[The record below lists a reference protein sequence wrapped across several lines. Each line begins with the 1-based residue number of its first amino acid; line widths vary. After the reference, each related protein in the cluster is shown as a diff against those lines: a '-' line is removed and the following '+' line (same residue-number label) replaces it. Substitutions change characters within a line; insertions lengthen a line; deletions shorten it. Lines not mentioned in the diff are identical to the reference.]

1 MPMPAPSNILV
12 VDDETGIR
20 SLVKEILEDEGYHVD
35 IAEDAETAR
44 ASRRNRRPD
53 LILLDIWMPDTDGIS
68 LLREWSETS
77 TGAPPVIMMSGHG
90 TIETAV
96 EATRLGAYDFL
107 EKPLSTAKLLLA
119 VRRALEAAELRRE
132 NIGLRRE
139 ALQASEPIGRST
151 LMGNLRDQVKRIAE
165 HDTPVLITGESGS
178 GKELFARYLHAHSPR
193 APGPFVRVRIA
204 GLAGAAGQTEV
215 FGAEDGPIIH
225 YGAVEKANGG
235 TLFLEDIVDMD
246 PELQSRLVTMLQ
258 ERSFHRVNGSEPV
271 PLNVRIVTASRADVG
286 RAVADSRLREDLYY
300 LLNVVPLAV
309 PPLRDHREDIP
320 ELVSYY
326 IDVLVT
332 RENLPNRRL
341 TVGAAE
347 PASKPR
353 LARQRAG
360 ADQRASAPAHLG
372 ERVRHRARGGRSGSR
387 GHSGARAP
395 GTTEILEFEIP
406 FREAR
411 EQFER
416 AYLEYRLRKAGRQRE
431 QGRGGGGNRAHA
443 SLPKAAWT
451 RNRSEVIVRA
461 LAAWRRLTGEPS

>member
-1 MPMPAPSNILV
+1 MHTPAPSSILV
-12 VDDETGIR
+12 VDDEPGILALIR
-20 SLVKEILEDEGYHVD
+20 DILEDEGYEVEV
-35 IAEDAETAR
+35 AEDAEAAR

-53 LILLDIWMPDTDGIS
+53 LILLDIWMPDSDGIS
-68 LLREWSETS
+68 LLREWAKSS
-77 TGAPPVIMMSGHG
+77 AGDAPIIMMSGHG

-119 VRRALEAAELRRE
+119 VRRTLEAAQLRRE
-132 NIGLRRE
+132 NIGLKRE

-151 LMGNLRDQVKRIAE
+151 VMGSLRDQVKRIAE

-178 GKELFARYLHAHSPR
+178 GKELIARYLHAHSPR
-193 APGPFVRVRIA
+193 ATGPFVRVRIA
-204 GLAGAAGQTEV
+204 GLVGAAGQTEL
-215 FGAEDGPIIH
+215 FGAEDGPLIH
-225 YGAVEKANGG
+225 YGAVENANGG
-235 TLFLEDIVDMD
+235 TLFLEDVVDMG

-258 ERSFHRVNGSEPV
+258 ERSFLRVNGSAPI
-271 PLNVRIVTASRADVG
+271 PLNVRIVTASRGDVS
-286 RAVADSRLREDLYY
+286 RAVAASYLREDLYY

-341 TVGAAE
+341 TVGAQN
-347 PASKPR
+347 R
-353 LARQRAG
+353 LRNHSWPGNVRELINVLQRLLI
-360 ADQRASAPAHLG
+360 LG
-372 ERVRHRARGGRSGSR
+372 SGSVIELEAVEAAL
-387 GHSGARAP
+387 GAIP
-395 GTTEILEFEIP
+395 EIERHDDEIMEFELP

-416 AYLEYRLRKAGRQRE
+416 AYLEYRLRKAGGSVSRVATAAGIERTHLYRKL
-431 QGRGGGGNRAHA
+431 RGLGID
-443 SLPKAAWT
+443 PK
-451 RNRSEVIVRA
+451 
-461 LAAWRRLTGEPS
+461 LTSSNGA

>member
-1 MPMPAPSNILV
+1 MPTPAPSNILV
-12 VDDETGIR
+12 VDDEAGIR
-20 SLVKEILEDEGYHVD
+20 ALVKEILEDEGYDVGV
-35 IAEDAETAR
+35 AEDAETAR

-53 LILLDIWMPDTDGIS
+53 LILLDIWMPDSDGIS
-68 LLREWSETS
+68 LLREWSETG

-119 VRRALEAAELRRE
+119 VRRALEAAELRSE
-132 NIGLRRE
+132 NMGLRRE

-151 LMGNLRDQVKRIAE
+151 LMGSLRDQVKRIAE

-193 APGPFVRVRIA
+193 ARGPFVRVRIA
-204 GLAGAAGQTEV
+204 GLIGAAGRTEV

-246 PELQSRLVTMLQ
+246 PELQSRFVTMLQ
-258 ERSFHRVNGSEPV
+258 ERAFHRVDGAAPV
-271 PLNVRIVTASRADVG
+271 PLNVRIVTASRGDVG
-286 RAVADSRLREDLYY
+286 RAVADARMREDLYY

-309 PPLRDHREDIP
+309 PPLREHREDIP

-341 TVGAAE
+341 TVGAQN
-347 PASKPR
+347 R
-353 LARQRAG
+353 LRNHGWPGNVRELINVLQRLLI
-360 ADQRASAPAHLG
+360 LG
-372 ERVRHRARGGRSGSR
+372 SGSVIELEAVEAALGATPEFER
-387 GHSGARAP
+387 GDD
-395 GTTEILEFEIP
+395 EILEFELP

-416 AYLEYRLRKAGRQRE
+416 AYMEYRLRKAGGSVSKVAAAAGIERTHLYRKLR
-431 QGRGGGGNRAHA
+431 GLGIDPKSSSGLSSRGGD
-443 SLPKAAWT
+443 
-451 RNRSEVIVRA
+451 
-461 LAAWRRLTGEPS
+461 

>member
-1 MPMPAPSNILV
+1 MHSPTSSSILV
-12 VDDETGIR
+12 VDDEPGILV
-20 SLVKEILEDEGYHVD
+20 LVKDILEDDGYKVD
-35 IAEDAETAR
+35 LAEDAESAR

-53 LILLDIWMPDTDGIS
+53 LILLDIWLPDSDGIS
-68 LLREWSETS
+68 LLREWSESS
-77 TGAPPVIMMSGHG
+77 TGDAPVIMMSGHG
-90 TIETAV
+90 TVETAV

-151 LMGNLRDQVKRIAE
+151 VMNNLRDQVRRIAE

-178 GKELFARYLHAHSPR
+178 GKELIARYLHAHSPR
-193 APGPFVRVRIA
+193 ASGPFVWVRVA
-204 GLAGAAGQTEV
+204 GLAGAHGQTEL
-215 FGAEDGPIIH
+215 FGAEDGPRIH
-225 YGAVEKANGG
+225 YGAVENANGG

-258 ERSFHRVNGSEPV
+258 ERSFLRVNGTTQV
-271 PLNVRIVTASRADVG
+271 PLNVRVVTASRGDLG
-286 RAVADSRLREDLYY
+286 QAVAASRLREDLYY

-332 RENLPNRRL
+332 REHLPNRRL
-341 TVGAAE
+341 TVGAQN
-347 PASKPR
+347 R
-353 LARQRAG
+353 LRNHPWPGNIRELINVLQRLLI
-360 ADQRASAPAHLG
+360 LG
-372 ERVRHRARGGRSGSR
+372 SGSVIELEAVEAML
-387 GHSGARAP
+387 GPIP
-395 GTTEILEFEIP
+395 GVERRDDEIMEFALP

-416 AYLEYRLRKAGRQRE
+416 AYLEYRLRKAGGSVSKVAVAAGIERTHLYRKL
-431 QGRGGGGNRAHA
+431 RGLGIDPKLSSAGGD
-443 SLPKAAWT
+443 
-451 RNRSEVIVRA
+451 
-461 LAAWRRLTGEPS
+461 

>member
-12 VDDETGIR
+12 VDDEVGIR
-20 SLVKEILEDEGYHVD
+20 SLVKEILEDEGYHVEV
-35 IAEDAETAR
+35 AEDAETAR

-68 LLREWSETS
+68 LLREWSETG

-132 NIGLRRE
+132 NIGLKRE
-139 ALQASEPIGRST
+139 ALQASEPIGRSA
-151 LMGNLRDQVKRIAE
+151 LMGGLRDQVKRIAE

-178 GKELFARYLHAHSPR
+178 GKELIARYLHAHSPR

-204 GLAGAAGQTEV
+204 GLTGAAGQTEV

-235 TLFLEDIVDMD
+235 TLFLEDVVDMD

-258 ERSFHRVNGSEPV
+258 ERSFHRVDGSEPV
-271 PLNVRIVTASRADVG
+271 PLNVRIVTASRGDVG

-300 LLNVVPLAV
+300 LLNVVPITV

-341 TVGAAE
+341 TVGAQN
-347 PASKPR
+347 R
-353 LARQRAG
+353 LRNHGWPGNVRELINVLQRLLI
-360 ADQRASAPAHLG
+360 LG
-372 ERVRHRARGGRSGSR
+372 SGSVIELEAVEAAL
-387 GHSGARAP
+387 GATPEFERQDD
-395 GTTEILEFEIP
+395 EILEFEVP

-416 AYLEYRLRKAGRQRE
+416 AYLEYRLRKAGGSVSKVAAAAGIERTHLYRKLR
-431 QGRGGGGNRAHA
+431 GLGIDPKSSSGLSPRGGD
-443 SLPKAAWT
+443 
-451 RNRSEVIVRA
+451 
-461 LAAWRRLTGEPS
+461 

>member
-1 MPMPAPSNILV
+1 MHTPAPSSILV
-12 VDDETGIR
+12 VDDEPGILALIR
-20 SLVKEILEDEGYHVD
+20 DILEDEGYEVEV
-35 IAEDAETAR
+35 AEDAEAAR

-53 LILLDIWMPDTDGIS
+53 LILLDIWMPDSDGIS
-68 LLREWSETS
+68 LLREWAKSS
-77 TGAPPVIMMSGHG
+77 AGDAPIIMMSGHG

-119 VRRALEAAELRRE
+119 VRRTLEAAQLRRE
-132 NIGLRRE
+132 NIGLKRE

-151 LMGNLRDQVKRIAE
+151 VMSSLRDQVKRIAE

-178 GKELFARYLHAHSPR
+178 GKELIARYLHAHSPR
-193 APGPFVRVRIA
+193 ATGPFVRVRIA
-204 GLAGAAGQTEV
+204 GLVGAAGQTEL
-215 FGAEDGPIIH
+215 FGAEDGPLIH
-225 YGAVEKANGG
+225 YGAVENANGG
-235 TLFLEDIVDMD
+235 TLFLEDVVDMG

-258 ERSFHRVNGSEPV
+258 ERSFLRVNGSTPI
-271 PLNVRIVTASRADVG
+271 PLNVRIVTASRGDVS
-286 RAVADSRLREDLYY
+286 RAVATSYLREDLYY

-341 TVGAAE
+341 TVGAQN
-347 PASKPR
+347 R
-353 LARQRAG
+353 LRNHSWPGNVRELINVLQRLLI
-360 ADQRASAPAHLG
+360 LG
-372 ERVRHRARGGRSGSR
+372 SGSVIELEAVEAAL
-387 GHSGARAP
+387 GAIP
-395 GTTEILEFEIP
+395 EIERHDDEIMEFELP

-416 AYLEYRLRKAGRQRE
+416 AYLEYRLRKAGGSVSKVAAAAGIERTHLYRKL
-431 QGRGGGGNRAHA
+431 RGLGID
-443 SLPKAAWT
+443 PK
-451 RNRSEVIVRA
+451 
-461 LAAWRRLTGEPS
+461 LTSSNGA